1 MISIRELKEEIELL
15 TAQNRTMSDEI
26 KELRRL
32 LRDQA
37 RSHRSQGGQSYPA
50 MNNHRQQDQQGN
62 QDQWNQN
69 GHYGQGE
76 PHNQQR
82 EQGNQQGDQHQQ
94 RNQNGNQNQQGQQSN
109 LNLQPSNQQGHGQ
122 IANIANEFLQL
133 KGLTSQLETKVIN
146 YISSQTG
153 GNQLRQEDVA
163 YLILNMM
170 NGMIDWTIE
179 YVSRQQGGQNG

>member
-15 TAQNRTMSDEI
+15 TAQNRAMSDEI
-26 KELRRL
+26 KELRTL

-37 RSHRSQGGQSYPA
+37 RSHRSQGGQSEPS
-50 MNNHRQQDQQGN
+50 MNNQRQQDHQGN
-62 QDQWNQN
+62 QNS
-69 GHYGQGE
+69 HYGQGE
-76 PHNQQR
+76 PHNQQYG
-82 EQGNQQGDQHQQ
+82 EQGNQQGDQLQQ
-94 RNQNGNQNQQGQQSN
+94 NQRGNQNGNQNQQGQQNN
-109 LNLQPSNQQGHGQ
+109 LNLQPSNPQGHGQ

-133 KGLTSQLETKVIN
+133 KGLTNQLETKVNN

-153 GNQLRQEDVA
+153 GNQLRLEDVA